1 MRVFC
6 LAIVALAV
14 GTETA
19 IVVNHVLGLL
29 IKGVWQ

>member
-6 LAIVALAV
+6 LAIVAIAI
-14 GTETA
+14 GSEAA